1 MFNYAFVELQF
12 DGPCFNLARSRSGK
26 RIALVASLAVVMF
39 LSLANCVDAEE
50 KSVAKNYTKVVERN
64 VERALREVSNRTAV
78 AGFGFGVV
86 QGSATV
92 LECYSGF
99 ASKESDRR
107 IDASSIFH
115 WASLSKSVTA
125 VCALRLAEL
134 GKFDLD
140 SDIRNLVPELK
151 LGSSVSA
158 RQILSMRGGFGD
170 YESYP
175 ELLDLASLD
184 RERVTSSVILEKM
197 APKGLVFAP
206 GEKVGYSSPG
216 YIVLSIAL
224 ERATGAAFGA
234 IVAEHVAS
242 PLDLKTLRVGGK
254 SKFDVSR
261 YRIEGETRVLVP
273 QTYEDWR
280 MGAGS
285 ISSSLSDAL
294 RYCAALIESSLL
306 TPESSRELF
315 RSHAMLKADGD
326 ESIGLAYGF
335 TRVGKGQE
343 SVLSASGK
351 QPGTSSILT
360 IFPNEKIATLL
371 FANTTP
377 VDLESIQE
385 ELITLLEGD

>member
-1 MFNYAFVELQF
+1 MINYVFFGFLFNGSYV
-12 DGPCFNLARSRSGK
+12 DWARPRSGK
-26 RIALVASLAVVMF
+26 RLAFVASLTGVMF
-39 LSLANCVDAEE
+39 LSLANCVDAEDE
-50 KSVAKNYTKVVERN
+50 SAAKNYPRVIERN
-64 VERALREVSNRTAV
+64 VERTLREVSNRTAV

-86 QGSATV
+86 QGDATV

-99 ASKESDRR
+99 ASKELDRR
-107 IDASSIFH
+107 VDANSVFH
-115 WASLSKSVTA
+115 WASLSKTVTA

-140 SDIRNLVPELK
+140 SDIRKLVPELK

-175 ELLDLASLD
+175 ELLGLASLD
-184 RERVTSSVILEKM
+184 RERVTSSVILGKI
-197 APKGLVFAP
+197 APGGLVFAP

-224 ERATGAAFGA
+224 ERAAESTFDA

-242 PLDLKTLRVGGK
+242 PLNLKTLRVGGH
-254 SKFDVSR
+254 SEFDVSR
-261 YRIEGETRVLVP
+261 YRIERKTRVLVP
-273 QTYEDWR
+273 QSYEDWR

-285 ISSSLSDAL
+285 VSSSLSDAL
-294 RYCAALIESSLL
+294 RYCSALMESSLL
-306 TPESSRELF
+306 SPESSRELF
-315 RSHAMLKADGD
+315 RSHAMLKGD
-326 ESIGLAYGF
+326 EPIGLAYGF
-335 TRVGKGQE
+335 LRVGTGLD

-351 QPGTSSILT
+351 QPGTSCILT

>member
-1 MFNYAFVELQF
+1 MINYVFF
-12 DGPCFNLARSRSGK
+12 DLRSYGLYFYLARPRLGK
-26 RIALVASLAVVMF
+26 RITFVASLVIVMF
-39 LSLANCVDAEE
+39 LSLENCVDAED
-50 KSVAKNYTKVVERN
+50 KSAAKNYSRIIERN
-64 VERALREVSNRTAV
+64 VERALREVSNKTAV

-86 QGSATV
+86 QGNSTV

-99 ASKESDRR
+99 ASKELERR
-107 IDASSIFH
+107 IDATSVFH
-115 WASLSKSVTA
+115 WASLSKTVTA

-134 GKFDLD
+134 GEFDLD
-140 SDIRNLVPELK
+140 ADIRKLVPELK

-158 RQILSMRGGFGD
+158 RQILSMRGGFGG

-175 ELLDLASLD
+175 ELLGLASLD
-184 RERVTSSVILEKM
+184 CERATSSVILEKM
-197 APKGLVFAP
+197 ASGGLVFAT

-224 ERATGAAFGA
+224 ERAAESTFEA
-234 IVAEHVAS
+234 IVAKHVAS
-242 PLDLKTLRVGGK
+242 PLDLKTLRVGGH
-254 SKFDVSR
+254 SEFDVSR
-261 YRIEGETRVLVP
+261 YQIERKTRVLVP

-285 ISSSLSDAL
+285 VSSSLSDAL
-294 RYCAALIESSLL
+294 KYCSALIASSLL

-315 RSHAMLKADGD
+315 RSHALLKGD
-326 ESIGLAYGF
+326 DDEKIGLAYGF
-335 TRVGKGQE
+335 MRLGKGQE
-343 SVLSASGK
+343 SILSSSGK
-351 QPGTSSILT
+351 QDGTSCVLT

-377 VDLESIQE
+377 VDLESIQN